1 MDKIVEIDNRELK
14 LTNLDKQYWPEGYT
28 KGDLLAYYAQ
38 VAPIMLPYIKD
49 RPLTM
54 KRYPNGIEGHFF
66 YQKECPE
73 YAPEW
78 IRTTPIPSDEQGKI
92 TNYILIEDQASLLWV
107 INQGC
112 IEVHCPLSTVDSLQ
126 VPNLAI
132 FDLDPAEPANYD
144 DTIDLAFLIKAAM
157 QEFGLQLFPKI
168 SGATGLHILLP
179 LNPIYTYAEVRTALR
194 FICELIV
201 SHHPQK
207 ATLEHRVKDRTG
219 KVYLDYLQNAWG
231 KNMAWVYS
239 LRPEPGAP
247 VSCPLSWEELAQGRL
262 KPGDINITNLTERL
276 QQVGD
281 LYAGILNLKQELKPI
296 LDLVN

>member
-1 MDKIVEIDNRELK
+1 MDKIVEVDGRELK
-14 LTNLDKQYWPEGYT
+14 LTNLDKQFWPEGYT

-38 VAPIMLPYIKD
+38 VAPIMLPYMQN

-54 KRYPNGIEGHFF
+54 KRYPDGITGHYF
-66 YQKECPE
+66 YQKDCPE

-78 IRTTPIPSDEQGKI
+78 IKTAPITSDSQDKVI
-92 TNYILIEDQASLLWV
+92 NYVLVEDRSSLLWV

-112 IEVHCPLSTVDSLQ
+112 IEIHCPLSTVESLN
-126 VPNLAI
+126 VPDLAI
-132 FDLDPAEPANYD
+132 FDLDPALPAGFD
-144 DTIDLAFLIKAAM
+144 DTIDLALLIKGAM
-157 QEFGLQLFPKI
+157 QEFGLQVFPKI

-179 LNPIYTYAEVRTALR
+179 LNPVHTYAEVRTALR

-201 SHHPQK
+201 QHHPRK

-219 KVYLDYLQNAWG
+219 RVYLDYLQNAWG

-247 VSCPLSWEELAQGRL
+247 VSCPLSWEELEHGLL
-262 KPGDINITNLTERL
+262 KPGDINIANLAERIRK
-276 QQVGD
+276 VGD
-281 LYAGILNLKQELKPI
+281 LFAGMLDLKQELKPI
-296 LDLVN
+296 LDLVK